1 MANLVGTNVDYKEF
15 IRKFS
20 SIITVLVGVAL
31 GLLLPGIGMI
41 WQPYTSIFLA
51 AIMFLVALNIKPKE
65 FMTSVRSYKIIILA
79 LCLVFI
85 VPTVLSVVGIP
96 FFNSTVYAAL
106 VIALSAPSAVS
117 AVFWS
122 DIFHGY
128 TPLALIISMITNLL
142 SLITV
147 PVTILLLT
155 QTMAQINST
164 AIFAN
169 LLLIVVV
176 PLIAGQALRKLSLKE
191 TRKIVVQSPALQHV
205 LLLFLVWGAVAP
217 GAAYTRE
224 NPVEFIFLLL
234 FILSILSATFAI
246 SYLVGKRFGRSRAI
260 ALALVSS
267 QKNSTLAI
275 VIGEHSTGA
284 NSLTRTYSKFGWPEY
299 FSFSSKSSI
308 AFCFGQANGRR
319 AMN

>member
-1 MANLVGTNVDYKEF
+1 MDYKEF

-20 SIITVLVGVAL
+20 SIITVLLGVAL
-31 GLLLPGIGMI
+31 GLLLPEIGMI
-41 WQPYTSIFLA
+41 WHPYTSIFLA

-65 FMTSVRSYKIIILA
+65 FRTSIKSYKIILLA

-85 VPTVLSVVGIP
+85 VPTLLSVIGIP
-96 FFNSTVYAAL
+96 FFNPTVYAGL
-106 VIALSAPSAVS
+106 VIALSSPSAVS

-122 DIFHGY
+122 DVFHGY

-142 SLITV
+142 SLITI
-147 PVTILLLT
+147 PLTILLLT

-169 LLLIVVV
+169 LVLIVVV
-176 PLIAGQALRKLSLKE
+176 PLLAGQALRKLSIQK
-191 TRKIVVQSPALQHV
+191 TRKIVVQSPAIQHV

-224 NPVEFIFLLL
+224 NPLEFIFLLL
-234 FILSILSATFAI
+234 FILLILSATFAI
-246 SYLVGKRFGRSRAI
+246 SYLVGKRFGHSRAV

-275 VIGEHSTGA
+275 VIGELVLGPIALPALIANMVGQNLFLFPARAALHFAPEESTKG
-284 NSLTRTYSKFGWPEY
+284 LPTTKD
-299 FSFSSKSSI
+299 
-308 AFCFGQANGRR
+308 
-319 AMN
+319 